1 MSTVLL
7 MIGGVVCAIGSFII
21 PSKLQE
27 RMIDDAVDK
36 KLKERE
42 KEE

>member
-1 MSTVLL
+1 MNKVLL
-7 MIGGVVCAIGSFII
+7 VIGGVVCAIGSFII

-27 RMIDDAVDK
+27 QMIDDEVEK

-42 KEE
+42 GK

>member
-27 RMIDDAVDK
+27 KQIDDAVEK

-42 KEE
+42 KKK